1 MSPARPSDPLDRL
14 RTALEPVVGATG
26 LFLEDVTVAAA
37 GRRKVVRVVVD
48 LPDGPGGVSSDQ
60 LSEVSR
66 DISALLD
73 DVDLVEGAYTLEV
86 STPGT
91 DRPLTEP
98 RHYRRAVGR
107 LVVAETTAG
116 HAVTGRLRE
125 ADDNGIVLEVGT
137 GREELSYDE
146 LSRSRVELEL
156 SRPDEA

>member
-1 MSPARPSDPLDRL
+1 MSPARPSDLLNRL
-14 RTALEPVVGATG
+14 RAALEPVVGASG

-37 GRRKVVRVVVD
+37 GHRKIVRAVVD

-66 DISALLD
+66 EISGVLD

-86 STPGT
+86 TTPGT

-107 LVVAETTAG
+107 LVTAETTAG
-116 HAVTGRLRE
+116 RAVTGRLRE
-125 ADDNGIVLEVGT
+125 ADAAGIVLDVAGR
-137 GREELSYDE
+137 REELSYAK